1 MLKDGQKLNQTG
13 MNIFIIGFM
22 GSGKTHWGRIWS
34 AKEKLSF
41 FDLDSEV
48 ENAFKMSVGAIF
60 EEKGEEKFREL
71 ERYHLRKF
79 ASKKNFILA
88 TGGGTPC
95 FDENLEWMKLHGKVF
110 YLKAEPEFILEKVLN
125 EVEKRPLLKNVNSS
139 ELLFFIQKKLAERE
153 PEYSKANVILKA
165 EELTENSLSPYINEP
180 EEVS

>member
-1 MLKDGQKLNQTG
+1 

-22 GSGKTHWGRIWS
+22 GSGKTHWGRIWA

-48 ENAFKMSVGAIF
+48 EHAFKMSVSAIF

-79 ASKKNFILA
+79 VSKTNFILA

-110 YLKAEPEFILEKVLN
+110 YLKAEPELILEKVLN
-125 EVEKRPLLKNVNSS
+125 EVEKRPLLKDVNPS

-153 PEYSKANVILKA
+153 PVYSQATVILEA
-165 EELTENSLSPYINEP
+165 SELNENSLAPYIDQPKEI
-180 EEVS
+180 S

>member
-1 MLKDGQKLNQTG
+1 

-22 GSGKTHWGRIWS
+22 GSGKTHWGRIWA
-34 AKEKLSF
+34 AKEKMSF

-48 ENAFKMSVGAIF
+48 EHAFKMSVSAIF

-79 ASKKNFILA
+79 VSKKNFILA

-110 YLKAEPEFILEKVLN
+110 YLKAEPELILEKVLN
-125 EVEKRPLLKNVNSS
+125 ELEKRPLLKDVNPS

-153 PEYSKANVILKA
+153 PIYSQATVILEA
-165 EELTENSLSPYINEP
+165 SQLNENSLAPYINER
-180 EEVS
+180 EEIS

>member
-1 MLKDGQKLNQTG
+1 

-22 GSGKTHWGRIWS
+22 GSGKTHWGRIWA

-48 ENAFKMSVGAIF
+48 EHAFKMSVSAIF

-79 ASKKNFILA
+79 ASKRNFILA

-95 FDENLEWMKLHGKVF
+95 FDENLKWMKLHGTVF

-125 EVEKRPLLKNVNSS
+125 EVEKRPLMKDVNPS
-139 ELLFFIQKKLAERE
+139 ELLFFIQKKLTERE
-153 PEYSKANVILKA
+153 PVYAQATVILEA
-165 EELTENSLSPYINEP
+165 SQLNENSLAPFINQP
-180 EEVS
+180 EEIS